1 MSFKGAKKTTILIT
15 SLKRIYYKILLF
27 VMVWH
32 FTSKCKEHRFLIF
45 CLITSKQKK
54 KLNSRASHNAHKTI
68 AWCIFPFAPN
78 GCSTWSVGPRTNH
91 KTTRATTPPQN
102 PAPYQRTPITQTAST
117 GTTPCCTN
125 GWHAQRHVYIA
136 YYLFFSFL
144 NLSVEG
150 ILKCNLKHL
159 RHVFKYSNVKR
170 SIQSANA
177 SNSPLQSVMQ
187 NGISKPYTLGTKQ
200 NLLNLKRVLKLIFK
214 KSNTNRP
221 ALGNKWFK

>member
-1 MSFKGAKKTTILIT
+1 MYFSICSKRMQYMICGPQDEPQDYQGYYSAPEPSTLPTYSYNTNSLNRNDAMLYQWLTCTKTCLHSILSF
-15 SLKRIYYKILLF
+15 
-27 VMVWH
+27 
-32 FTSKCKEHRFLIF
+32 
-45 CLITSKQKK
+45 
-54 KLNSRASHNAHKTI
+54 
-68 AWCIFPFAPN
+68 
-78 GCSTWSVGPRTNH
+78 
-91 KTTRATTPPQN
+91 
-102 PAPYQRTPITQTAST
+102 
-117 GTTPCCTN
+117 
-125 GWHAQRHVYIA
+125 
-136 YYLFFSFL
+136 LFFFL

-214 KSNTNRP
+214 KSKTNRP
-221 ALGNKWFK
+221 ALGNKWFR